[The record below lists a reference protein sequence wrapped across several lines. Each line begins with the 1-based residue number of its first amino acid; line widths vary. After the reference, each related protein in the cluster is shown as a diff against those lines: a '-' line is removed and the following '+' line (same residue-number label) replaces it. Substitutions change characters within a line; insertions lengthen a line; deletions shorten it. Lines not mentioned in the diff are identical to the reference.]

1 MVQQLLTGALAA
13 VMVLGGSALSD
24 RPAGL
29 NPNEFKAELT
39 GAAERP
45 NPVETTATGTATVT
59 FNEADSTFTY
69 EVTVSNLNDVTAA
82 HIHIGKAEETGPPA
96 ANLLER
102 APEGAV
108 NGTLCS
114 GMIKASD
121 LKSETI
127 ASLLA
132 KIRSGDAYV
141 NVHTKAH
148 PDGEIRGQLGAK

>member
-29 NPNEFKAELT
+29 NPNDFKAELT

-69 EVTVSNLNDVTAA
+69 ELTVSNLNDVTAA
-82 HIHIGKAEETGPPA
+82 HIHIGKAEEAGPPA
-96 ANLLER
+96 ANLLDV
-102 APEGAV
+102 APAGAV

-114 GMIKASD
+114 GTIKASD
-121 LKSETI
+121 LKGETI
-127 ASLLA
+127 ESLLTKMRA
-132 KIRSGDAYV
+132 GDTYV
-141 NVHTKAH
+141 NVHTKAN
-148 PDGEIRGQLGAK
+148 PDGEIRGQLVVK

>member
-24 RPAGL
+24 RPAV
-29 NPNEFKAELT
+29 NPNEFTAELT

-45 NPVETTATGTATVT
+45 NPVTTTASGTATVT

-69 EVTVSNLNDVTAA
+69 ELAVSNLTDVTAA
-82 HIHIGKAEETGPPA
+82 HIHIGKAEEVGPPA
-96 ANLLER
+96 ANLLDV
-102 APEGAV
+102 APAGAV

-114 GMIKASD
+114 GTIKASD

-132 KIRSGDAYV
+132 KIQSGDAYV
-141 NVHTKAH
+141 NVHTKAN
-148 PDGEIRGQLGAK
+148 PDGEIRGQLVAK